1 MDTTQVKSDFNGF
14 GPLSNVKTTASVGYQ
29 DAFAPAMTAIGG
41 MPARKPTEKIELYSS
56 NSTRTISQKFE
67 VNVDYHENKSTMHL
81 GDDATGSPQVIFE
94 ADTDNATATMTSW
107 VDNDNVTYVD
117 AGVITAI
124 AGGISCNIDPS
135 GLPSDALFTPIT
147 FATPSGGS
155 QTVWVL
161 GAV

>member
-1 MDTTQVKSDFNGF
+1 LPNA
-14 GPLSNVKTTASVGYQ
+14 KTNASVGYEG
-29 DAFAPAMTAIGG
+29 AFAPMSTSIGG
-41 MPARKPTEKIELYSS
+41 MPARKPADKIELYSS

-124 AGGISCNIDPS
+124 AGGVTCNIDPS
-135 GLPSDALFTPIT
+135 ALPNDANFILVNI
-147 FATPSGGS
+147 GGNNFY
-155 QTVWVL
+155 VL
-161 GAV
+161 GCPA